1 VGNTNED
8 WEATMKKLL
17 SKFKVGF
24 KIRILVGIAIFGIV
38 LVGAITVFSVQQSSI
53 KSQELS
59 ERYMPQVRVLS
70 AIQTGISEYSKQLSL
85 YGLSSDEAFYEK
97 AKVEID
103 KIDTAFGEFETLV
116 NDGSDAEL
124 LESKKSLKDNYG
136 YVKGIM
142 ENTHGATLNVRN
154 SSQKVFELGDNL
166 ELAAN
171 ENYDSMLVRLDN
183 VEKSD
188 TVDANLFDKKMVIVG
203 KANELLSVI
212 SNLRVG
218 ILNVGGSTENEI
230 SNEYMGY
237 FETIASTVDEMKKS
251 SIDPNEIRVL
261 KTIANYGKEYKVAVE
276 ELNANKESVKT
287 NIISLNNATDELVKD
302 TNTIFNDAILNTQAN
317 TSDIMMIM
325 KKLLLIVISTVLA
338 VSLVSFV
345 ASIIVTKSI
354 TTPINKLVLLS
365 TSLAEGDLSVE
376 PIENNSRDE
385 VGVLTRSFNSMHAS
399 LRDLI
404 IRIND
409 SSTMVGN
416 TAEQLNANA
425 TEATKTTEEV
435 STTVGEIAEGASKQ
449 ALDTSSASE
458 KMGEL
463 ARIIEKNTI
472 STNELFGQSESIEV
486 LTQEGINTIELLTT
500 KTEQSREAMTE
511 IFTVIEHTNDSA
523 VKIGEASR
531 FISSIARQTNLLA
544 LNAAI
549 EAARAGDAGKGFAVV
564 ADEIRKLAEDSA
576 KSTAQIDQML
586 HELVTNAT
594 KATKTSEKVKLIII
608 EQVDSVENTKEK
620 YDSIA
625 KAIHYSTIEIETI
638 ASLGKQMEDNRVE
651 VMEVVESL
659 AAIAEENAAS
669 TQETAASSEEML
681 STMEEV
687 TSASEVLSN
696 LALELETLIKSFA
709 L

>member
-1 VGNTNED
+1 MGNTNED